1 MESLFGV
8 MAKGV
13 GCDPRDVRVK
23 AEAGIGG
30 GIGEPSYV
38 LNYNIVSTKDGK
50 ELFRVINM
58 ISIEAD
64 SVEAQEELAALF
76 SHGRGDMGIIL
87 SGGEMHVFVNPST
100 QFRPLLR
107 LTRDV

>member
-1 MESLFGV
+1 

-13 GCDPRDVRVK
+13 GCDPRDVRIK

-50 ELFRVINM
+50 VFRVINM
-58 ISIEAD
+58 ISVEVD
-64 SVEAQEELAALF
+64 YVEAQEELAVLF
-76 SHGRGDMGIIL
+76 SHGRGDMGIIF
-87 SGGEMHVFVNPST
+87 SGGEVRVFVNPST
-100 QFRPLLR
+100 QFRPMLR
-107 LTRDV
+107 LTQDAQVMHWKM